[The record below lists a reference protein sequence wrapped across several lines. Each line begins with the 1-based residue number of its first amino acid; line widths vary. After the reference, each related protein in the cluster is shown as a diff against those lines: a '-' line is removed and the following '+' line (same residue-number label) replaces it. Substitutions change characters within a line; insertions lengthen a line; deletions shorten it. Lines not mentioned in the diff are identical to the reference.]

1 MFWAKGAAIDTID
14 RLCENETMSLST
26 KDIGVSDRPQTPYD
40 RIGGRAVIAVMVDHF
55 YDLMDANPDYKAL
68 RAMHA
73 PDLSPMRE
81 SLTDFLVAWMGG
93 PRDWFEKRPG
103 TCIMSA
109 HGGYPGMTGK
119 TAAQWVAAMKEAAE
133 LAVPDDRVFT
143 DNMVAAL
150 SNMARSMAARAEDA
164 RTQNDGESVADAHG

>member
-1 MFWAKGAAIDTID
+1 MTKSQSDSASQGATLE
-14 RLCENETMSLST
+14 RLN
-26 KDIGVSDRPQTPYD
+26 TPYT
-40 RIGGRAVIAVMVDHF
+40 RIGGRPVIAVMVDHF
-55 YDLMDANPDYKAL
+55 YDVMDANPDYKAL

-73 PDLSPMRE
+73 ADLTPMRE
-81 SLTDFLVAWMGG
+81 SLTDFLTAWMGG

-103 TCIMSA
+103 ACIMSA
-109 HGGYPGMTGK
+109 HGTYPGMTGK

-143 DNMVAAL
+143 YNMIAAL

-164 RTQNDGESVADAHG
+164 RRGGDYGKAHAVKGAAKKG